1 MKGKIASVVAC
12 LLLGLMLATIV
23 EAAPMFVAT
32 AKNFR
37 GAMYMGCGPSP
48 CAATQAA
55 VAKCCQDSF
64 FARSCKVLCV
74 RMEMPPPPPPM
85 PAMYKPIRK
94 AKPQIS
100 QPFNPGPLGQ
110 PYNPGPPPPYQWGR
124 PMQ

>member
-1 MKGKIASVVAC
+1 MRRKIALVVAC
-12 LLLGLMLATIV
+12 LLLGVMLAATV

-37 GAMYMGCGPSP
+37 GALYVGCGPSP
-48 CAATQAA
+48 CAATTAA
-55 VAKCCQDSF
+55 VAKCSQDSF

-74 RMEMPPPPPPM
+74 KMELPPPPPPM

-94 AKPQIS
+94 AKAHIS
-100 QPFNPGPLGQ
+100 Q
-110 PYNPGPPPPYQWGR
+110 PYNPGPPLPPPAGRGQYQWGR

>member
-1 MKGKIASVVAC
+1 MRRKIALFVAC
-12 LLLGLMLATIV
+12 LLLGLTVATTI

-37 GAMYMGCGPSP
+37 GALYIGCGPSP
-48 CAATQAA
+48 CTATEAA
-55 VAKCCQDSF
+55 VAKCTQDSF

-74 RMEMPPPPPPM
+74 RMELPPPPPPM
-85 PAMYKPIRK
+85 PAVYKPIRK

-100 QPFNPGPLGQ
+100 QP
-110 PYNPGPPPPYQWGR
+110 YNPGPPPYQWGR